1 MPSGCICEICKWWD
15 SRSPGRNGSERY
27 VKEKEFSARELIGAV
42 VFLML
47 NFVTQAL
54 WILKKQKIR
63 QRHVKLDLY
72 NACILFI
79 HPHMM
84 FAMCPM
90 LLLNTFIGW
99 SVFRLKVTPLGCQ
112 LIDSMTLTPV
122 VFESCWNE
130 KTHKHHTVDG
140 WNLANHLACK
150 KPVVNNGIFNYQSQL
165 VCSPDWNAIN
175 SIIILNSLEYMSVSK
190 NTGTPKWMVKINEN
204 NGKPY

>member
-1 MPSGCICEICKWWD
+1 MVRLTLSWPKWV
-15 SRSPGRNGSERY
+15 RKIRERKG
-27 VKEKEFSARELIGAV
+27 VLSTWADWGGGVSDVEFCDASIV
-42 VFLML
+42 
-47 NFVTQAL
+47 N
-54 WILKKQKIR
+54 IKNQKIR

-150 KPVVNNGIFNYQSQL
+150 KSVVNNGIFNYQSQL

-175 SIIILNSLEYMSVSK
+175 RYQQYI
-190 NTGTPKWMVKINEN
+190 
-204 NGKPY
+204 